1 MSSDIKIKVQSF
13 GRFLSNMVM
22 PNIGAFIAWGI
33 ITALFIPTGWLPNET
48 LAKLVGPMIT
58 YLLPLLIGYTG
69 GKLVGGERGGV
80 VGAITTMG
88 VIVGADMP
96 MFLGSMIAGPLGGW
110 CIKHFDRWVDGKIK
124 SGFEMLVNNFSAGI
138 IGMIL
143 AILAFLGIGP
153 IVEALSKMLAAGVN
167 FMVVHDMLP
176 LASIFVEPAKILFLN
191 NAINHGIFSPLG
203 IQQSHELGK
212 SIFFLIEANPGPGMG
227 VLLAYMFF
235 GRGSAKQSAGGA
247 AIIHFLGGIH
257 EIYFPYVLM
266 NPRLILAVILGGM
279 TGVFTLTILGGG
291 LVSPASPGSILA
303 VLAMTPKG
311 AYFANIAGVCAA
323 MAVSFVVSAILL
335 KTSKVKEEDDIEAA
349 TRRMQDMK
357 AESKGASPLSA
368 GDVTNDLSHVRK
380 IIVACDAGVFMS
392 SDIKIKVQSFGRFLS
407 NMVMPNI
414 GAFIAWGIITA
425 LFIPTGWL
433 PNETLAK
440 LVGPMITY
448 LLPLLIGYT
457 GGKLVGGERGGVVG
471 AITTMGVIVGAD
483 MPMFLGSM
491 IAGPLGG
498 WCIKHFDRW
507 VDGKIKSGFEML
519 VNNFSAGIIGMIL
532 AILAFLGIGPIV
544 EALSKMLAAGVNF
557 MVVHDM
563 LPLASIFVEPAKILF
578 LNNAINHGIFSPLGI
593 QQSHEL
599 GKSIFF
605 LIEANPGPG
614 MGVLLAYMFF
624 GRGSAKQSA
633 GGAAIIHF
641 LGGIHEIYFPYVL
654 MNPRLI
660 LAVILGGMTGV
671 FTLTILGGG
680 LVSPASPGSI
690 LAVLAM
696 TPKGAYFANI
706 AGVCAAMAVSFVVSA
721 ILLKTS
727 KVKEEDD
734 IEAATRRM
742 QDMKAESKGA
752 SPLSAGDV
760 TNDLSHVRK
769 IIVACDAGMGSSA
782 MGAGVLRKKIQ
793 DAGLSQISVTNS
805 AINNLPPDVDLV
817 ITHRDLTERAMRQVP
832 QAQHI
837 SLTNF
842 LDSGLYTSLTERLVA
857 AQRHTANEEKVK
869 DSLKDSFDDSSAN
882 LFKLGAENIF
892 LGRKAAT
899 KEEAI
904 RFAGEQLVKGGY
916 VEPEYVQAM
925 LDREKLTPTYL
936 GESIAVPHGTVEAKD
951 RVLKTGVV
959 FCQYPEGVRFG
970 EEEDDIAR
978 LVIGIAAR
986 NNEHIQVITSLTNAL
1001 DDESV
1006 IERLAHT
1013 TSVDEVLELLAGR
1026 K

>member
-110 CIKHFDRWVDGKIK
+110 AIKKFDVWVDGKIK

-153 IVEALSKMLAAGVN
+153 AVEVLSKILAAGVN
-167 FMVVHDMLP
+167 FMVAHEMLP

-279 TGVFTLTILGGG
+279 TGVFTLTLLNGG

-311 AYFANIAGVCAA
+311 AYFANISAILAA
-323 MAVSFVVSAILL
+323 MAVSFVVSAVLL

-357 AESKGASPLSA
+357 TQSKG
-368 GDVTNDLSHVRK
+368 
-380 IIVACDAGVFMS
+380 
-392 SDIKIKVQSFGRFLS
+392 
-407 NMVMPNI
+407 
-414 GAFIAWGIITA
+414 GAT
-425 LFIPTGWL
+425 
-433 PNETLAK
+433 
-440 LVGPMITY
+440 
-448 LLPLLIGYT
+448 
-457 GGKLVGGERGGVVG
+457 
-471 AITTMGVIVGAD
+471 
-483 MPMFLGSM
+483 
-491 IAGPLGG
+491 
-498 WCIKHFDRW
+498 
-507 VDGKIKSGFEML
+507 
-519 VNNFSAGIIGMIL
+519 
-532 AILAFLGIGPIV
+532 
-544 EALSKMLAAGVNF
+544 
-557 MVVHDM
+557 
-563 LPLASIFVEPAKILF
+563 PLA
-578 LNNAINHGIFSPLGI
+578 
-593 QQSHEL
+593 
-599 GKSIFF
+599 
-605 LIEANPGPG
+605 
-614 MGVLLAYMFF
+614 
-624 GRGSAKQSA
+624 
-633 GGAAIIHF
+633 
-641 LGGIHEIYFPYVL
+641 
-654 MNPRLI
+654 
-660 LAVILGGMTGV
+660 
-671 FTLTILGGG
+671 
-680 LVSPASPGSI
+680 
-690 LAVLAM
+690 
-696 TPKGAYFANI
+696 
-706 AGVCAAMAVSFVVSA
+706 
-721 ILLKTS
+721 TS
-727 KVKEEDD
+727 
-734 IEAATRRM
+734 
-742 QDMKAESKGA
+742 
-752 SPLSAGDV
+752 DV
-760 TNDLSHVRK
+760 ANDLSHVRK

-782 MGAGVLRKKIQ
+782 MGAGVLRKKVQ
-793 DAGLSQISVTNS
+793 DAGLSNISVTNC

-857 AQRHTANEEKVK
+857 AQRHSDNKEKVP
-869 DSLKDSFDDSSAN
+869 DSLQDSVDAADTA

-904 RFAGEQLVKGGY
+904 LFAGEQLVKGGY
-916 VEPEYVQAM
+916 VEPQYVQAM
-925 LDREKLTPTYL
+925 LDREKLTSTYL
-936 GESIAVPHGTVEAKD
+936 GESIAVPHGTIEAKD
-951 RVLKTGVV
+951 RVLKTGIV

-970 EEEDDIAR
+970 EEKDEVAR

-1006 IERLAHT
+1006 IERLTKT
-1013 TSVDEVLELLAGR
+1013 TSVEEVLALLN

>member
-69 GKLVGGERGGV
+69 GRLVGGDRGGV

-96 MFLGSMIAGPLGGW
+96 MFLGAMIAGPLGGW
-110 CIKHFDRWVDGKIK
+110 AIKKFDVWVDGKIK

-153 IVEALSKMLAAGVN
+153 AVEVLSKVLAAGVN

-279 TGVFTLTILGGG
+279 TGVFTLSVLGGG

-311 AYFANIAGVCAA
+311 AYFANIAAICAA

-335 KTSKVKEEDDIEAA
+335 KTSKVKEEDDIDAA

-357 AESKGASPLSA
+357 AESKGAATPLTA
-368 GDVTNDLSHVRK
+368 GDVS
-380 IIVACDAGVFMS
+380 
-392 SDIKIKVQSFGRFLS
+392 
-407 NMVMPNI
+407 
-414 GAFIAWGIITA
+414 
-425 LFIPTGWL
+425 
-433 PNETLAK
+433 
-440 LVGPMITY
+440 
-448 LLPLLIGYT
+448 
-457 GGKLVGGERGGVVG
+457 
-471 AITTMGVIVGAD
+471 
-483 MPMFLGSM
+483 
-491 IAGPLGG
+491 
-498 WCIKHFDRW
+498 
-507 VDGKIKSGFEML
+507 
-519 VNNFSAGIIGMIL
+519 
-532 AILAFLGIGPIV
+532 
-544 EALSKMLAAGVNF
+544 
-557 MVVHDM
+557 
-563 LPLASIFVEPAKILF
+563 
-578 LNNAINHGIFSPLGI
+578 
-593 QQSHEL
+593 
-599 GKSIFF
+599 
-605 LIEANPGPG
+605 
-614 MGVLLAYMFF
+614 
-624 GRGSAKQSA
+624 
-633 GGAAIIHF
+633 
-641 LGGIHEIYFPYVL
+641 
-654 MNPRLI
+654 
-660 LAVILGGMTGV
+660 
-671 FTLTILGGG
+671 
-680 LVSPASPGSI
+680 
-690 LAVLAM
+690 
-696 TPKGAYFANI
+696 
-706 AGVCAAMAVSFVVSA
+706 
-721 ILLKTS
+721 
-727 KVKEEDD
+727 
-734 IEAATRRM
+734 
-742 QDMKAESKGA
+742 
-752 SPLSAGDV
+752 
-760 TNDLSHVRK
+760 NDLSHVRK

-782 MGAGVLRKKIQ
+782 MGAGVLRKKVQ
-793 DAGLSQISVTNS
+793 DAGLTNISVTNS
-805 AINNLPPDVDLV
+805 AINSLPPDVDLV

-842 LDSGLYTSLTERLVA
+842 LDSGLYSSLTERLVA
-857 AQRHTANEEKVK
+857 AQRHTDNEVKVR
-869 DSLKDSFDDSSAN
+869 DSLKDSFDPNDSH
-882 LFKLGAENIF
+882 LFRLGAENIF
-892 LGRKAAT
+892 LGRTASH

-916 VEPEYVQAM
+916 VEPEYVDAM
-925 LDREKLTPTYL
+925 LAREKLTPTYL

-959 FCQYPEGVRFG
+959 FCQYPAGVRFG
-970 EEEDDIAR
+970 EEEDDVAR

-1006 IERLAHT
+1006 IERLAQT
-1013 TSVDEVLELLAGR
+1013 TSVEEVLALLN

>member
-110 CIKHFDRWVDGKIK
+110 AIKKFDVWVDGKIK

-153 IVEALSKMLAAGVN
+153 AVEVLSKILAAGVN
-167 FMVVHDMLP
+167 FMVAHDMLP

-203 IQQSHELGK
+203 IQQSHDLGK

-279 TGVFTLTILGGG
+279 TGVFTLTLLNGG

-311 AYFANIAGVCAA
+311 AYFANIAAIVAA
-323 MAVSFVVSAILL
+323 MAVSFVVSAVLL

-357 AESKGASPLSA
+357 AQSKGGATPLAA
-368 GDVTNDLSHVRK
+368 GDV
-380 IIVACDAGVFMS
+380 A
-392 SDIKIKVQSFGRFLS
+392 
-407 NMVMPNI
+407 
-414 GAFIAWGIITA
+414 
-425 LFIPTGWL
+425 
-433 PNETLAK
+433 
-440 LVGPMITY
+440 
-448 LLPLLIGYT
+448 
-457 GGKLVGGERGGVVG
+457 
-471 AITTMGVIVGAD
+471 
-483 MPMFLGSM
+483 
-491 IAGPLGG
+491 
-498 WCIKHFDRW
+498 
-507 VDGKIKSGFEML
+507 
-519 VNNFSAGIIGMIL
+519 
-532 AILAFLGIGPIV
+532 
-544 EALSKMLAAGVNF
+544 
-557 MVVHDM
+557 
-563 LPLASIFVEPAKILF
+563 
-578 LNNAINHGIFSPLGI
+578 
-593 QQSHEL
+593 
-599 GKSIFF
+599 
-605 LIEANPGPG
+605 
-614 MGVLLAYMFF
+614 
-624 GRGSAKQSA
+624 
-633 GGAAIIHF
+633 
-641 LGGIHEIYFPYVL
+641 
-654 MNPRLI
+654 
-660 LAVILGGMTGV
+660 
-671 FTLTILGGG
+671 
-680 LVSPASPGSI
+680 
-690 LAVLAM
+690 
-696 TPKGAYFANI
+696 
-706 AGVCAAMAVSFVVSA
+706 
-721 ILLKTS
+721 
-727 KVKEEDD
+727 
-734 IEAATRRM
+734 
-742 QDMKAESKGA
+742 
-752 SPLSAGDV
+752 
-760 TNDLSHVRK
+760 NDLSHVRK

-782 MGAGVLRKKIQ
+782 MGAGVLRKKVH
-793 DAGLSQISVTNS
+793 DAGLSNISVTNC

-857 AQRHTANEEKVK
+857 AQRHTDNEEKVR
-869 DSLKDSFDDSSAN
+869 DSLKDSFDAADTN

-904 RFAGEQLVKGGY
+904 LFAGEQLVKGGY

-925 LDREKLTPTYL
+925 LDREKLTSTYL
-936 GESIAVPHGTVEAKD
+936 GESIAVPHGTIEAKD
-951 RVLKTGVV
+951 RVLKTGIV

-970 EEEDDIAR
+970 EEEDEVAR

-1006 IERLAHT
+1006 IERLTKT
-1013 TSVDEVLELLAGR
+1013 TSVDEVLTLLKG
-1026 K
+1026 

>member
-110 CIKHFDRWVDGKIK
+110 AIKKFDVWVDGKIK

-153 IVEALSKMLAAGVN
+153 AVEILSKILAAGVN
-167 FMVVHDMLP
+167 FMVAHEMLP

-279 TGVFTLTILGGG
+279 TGVFTLTILNGG

-311 AYFANIAGVCAA
+311 AYFANIAAIIAA
-323 MAVSFVVSAILL
+323 MAVSFVVAAVLL

-357 AESKGASPLSA
+357 AQSKGGATPLAA
-368 GDVTNDLSHVRK
+368 GDV
-380 IIVACDAGVFMS
+380 A
-392 SDIKIKVQSFGRFLS
+392 
-407 NMVMPNI
+407 
-414 GAFIAWGIITA
+414 
-425 LFIPTGWL
+425 
-433 PNETLAK
+433 
-440 LVGPMITY
+440 
-448 LLPLLIGYT
+448 
-457 GGKLVGGERGGVVG
+457 
-471 AITTMGVIVGAD
+471 
-483 MPMFLGSM
+483 
-491 IAGPLGG
+491 
-498 WCIKHFDRW
+498 
-507 VDGKIKSGFEML
+507 
-519 VNNFSAGIIGMIL
+519 
-532 AILAFLGIGPIV
+532 
-544 EALSKMLAAGVNF
+544 
-557 MVVHDM
+557 
-563 LPLASIFVEPAKILF
+563 
-578 LNNAINHGIFSPLGI
+578 
-593 QQSHEL
+593 
-599 GKSIFF
+599 
-605 LIEANPGPG
+605 
-614 MGVLLAYMFF
+614 
-624 GRGSAKQSA
+624 
-633 GGAAIIHF
+633 
-641 LGGIHEIYFPYVL
+641 
-654 MNPRLI
+654 
-660 LAVILGGMTGV
+660 
-671 FTLTILGGG
+671 
-680 LVSPASPGSI
+680 
-690 LAVLAM
+690 
-696 TPKGAYFANI
+696 
-706 AGVCAAMAVSFVVSA
+706 
-721 ILLKTS
+721 
-727 KVKEEDD
+727 
-734 IEAATRRM
+734 
-742 QDMKAESKGA
+742 
-752 SPLSAGDV
+752 
-760 TNDLSHVRK
+760 NDLSHVRK

-782 MGAGVLRKKIQ
+782 MGAGVLRKKVQ
-793 DAGLSQISVTNS
+793 DAGLSNISVTNS

-842 LDSGLYTSLTERLVA
+842 LDSGLYTSLTERLVS
-857 AQRHTANEEKVK
+857 AQRHTDNEEKVR
-869 DSLKDSFDDSSAN
+869 DSLKDSFDASDTN

-904 RFAGEQLVKGGY
+904 LFAGEQLVKGGY

-925 LDREKLTPTYL
+925 LDREKLTSTYL
-936 GESIAVPHGTVEAKD
+936 GESIAVPHGTIEAKD
-951 RVLKTGVV
+951 RVLKTGIV

-970 EEEDDIAR
+970 EEEDEVAR

-1006 IERLAHT
+1006 IERLAKT
-1013 TSVDEVLELLAGR
+1013 TSVEEVLTLLKA
-1026 K
+1026 